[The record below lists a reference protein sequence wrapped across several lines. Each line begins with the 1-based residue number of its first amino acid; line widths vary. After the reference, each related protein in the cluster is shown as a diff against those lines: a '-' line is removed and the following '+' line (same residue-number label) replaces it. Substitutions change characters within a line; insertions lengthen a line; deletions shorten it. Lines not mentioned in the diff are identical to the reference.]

1 MTETPTH
8 PRTAGHS
15 SSVAGFLRPVRR
27 RLAVAGVL
35 LGIVILGGIYIAFRP
50 TENIFDRFGYAV
62 IPDQWDQPFWQH
74 ASMLGDPIVAVVGT
88 LVAVVWVW
96 RRDRHRAVTCVIVPL
111 LSVAL
116 CELVLKPLVGR
127 QLGGIYSYPSGHV
140 TTAAAML
147 ADLVLVTPTK
157 WRWLT
162 GAVAVGGAGLVALA
176 VIASRQ
182 HYPSDA
188 VAALLLV
195 PAVMIAVDSL
205 NRPGLASAV
214 RSIRRSSTAHS

>member
-8 PRTAGHS
+8 PDTRGLS
-15 SSVAGFLRPVRR
+15 WSVAAFLRPVRR
-27 RLAVAGVL
+27 RLLVAAAL
-35 LGIVILGGIYIAFRP
+35 LGTVILGGIYIAFGP
-50 TENIFDRFGYAV
+50 TENMLDRFGYAV

-74 ASMLGDPIVAVVGT
+74 ASVLGDPIVAVVGA

-96 RRDRHRAVTCVIVPL
+96 RRDRSKAVTCVIVPL

-116 CELVLKPLVGR
+116 CELVIKPLVGR
-127 QLGGIYSYPSGHV
+127 QLGGIYTYPSGHV

-147 ADLVLVTPTK
+147 ADLVLVTPRQ

-162 GAVAVGGAGLVALA
+162 GLAAVCGAGLVTVA

-205 NRPGLASAV
+205 NRPGLAGAL
-214 RSIRRSSTAHS
+214 RSMGRRTTARS

>member
-1 MTETPTH
+1 MTLAEFDPGRCGPGTTRILARAVDDP
-8 PRTAGHS
+8 
-15 SSVAGFLRPVRR
+15 VADL
-27 RLAVAGVL
+27 
-35 LGIVILGGIYIAFRP
+35 
-50 TENIFDRFGYAV
+50 
-62 IPDQWDQPFWQH
+62 
-74 ASMLGDPIVAVVGT
+74 PIVAVVGA

-96 RRDRHRAVTCVIVPL
+96 RRDRHQAVTCVIVPL

-116 CELVLKPLVGR
+116 CELVIKPLVGR

-140 TTAAAML
+140 TTAAATL
-147 ADLVLVTPTK
+147 ADLVLVTPRK

-162 GAVAVGGAGLVALA
+162 GTVAACGAGLIVLA

-205 NRPGLASAV
+205 NRPGLAAAV
-214 RSIRRSSTAHS
+214 QSMRRSTSRS

>member
-8 PRTAGHS
+8 PGTRGSS

-27 RLAVAGVL
+27 RLVVAGAL
-35 LGIVILGGIYIAFRP
+35 LGVVILGGISIAFGP
-50 TENIFDRFGYAV
+50 TENILDRFGYAV

-74 ASMLGDPIVAVVGT
+74 ASVLGDPIVAVVGA

-96 RRDRHRAVTCVIVPL
+96 RRDRHQAVTCVIVPL

-116 CELVLKPLVGR
+116 CELVIKPLVGR

-140 TTAAAML
+140 TTAAATL
-147 ADLVLVTPTK
+147 ADLVLVTPRK

-162 GAVAVGGAGLVALA
+162 GTVAACGAGLIVLA

-205 NRPGLASAV
+205 NRPGLAAAV
-214 RSIRRSSTAHS
+214 QSMRRSTSRS